1 MKKINLSVIACS
13 LAVLFLSSCGG
24 GSVKIVKNEFL
35 GEVPSLEKGY
45 YDKMQEKEKA
55 IKECTDI
62 KKSFKLSKEK
72 DLLKDEWDA
81 KIKESLTT
89 NPLTKALPVESL
101 AGVDYT
107 INEIKVDKDV
117 KGSMSLKF
125 FIKIDK
131 DIKNEYGNF
140 EKDLLVYFKALDKD
154 GKDIEGSTTV
164 AVVYK
169 REEMKAGKTVEA
181 SGTWQTKGLKNMENF
196 AKIKI
201 ITKDEY
207 DKKK

>member
-1 MKKINLSVIACS
+1 MKKLNLSVIVCS
-13 LAVLFLSSCGG
+13 LAILFLSSCGG
-24 GSVKIVKNEFL
+24 GAVKTVKNEFL
-35 GEVPSLEKGY
+35 GELPSLEKGY

-55 IKECTDI
+55 IKECTDMD
-62 KKSFKLSKEK
+62 KSFKLTKEK
-72 DLLKDEWDA
+72 ELLKDEWSA
-81 KIKESLTT
+81 KIKECYAA

-101 AGVDYT
+101 AGAAYT
-107 INEIKVDKDV
+107 ITEVKVDKAV
-117 KGSMSLKF
+117 KGSLSLKF
-125 FIKIDK
+125 SIKIDK
-131 DIKNEYGNF
+131 DMKNEYGGF
-140 EKDLLVYFKALDKD
+140 EKDLIIYFKALDKD

-201 ITKDEY
+201 ITKAEY
-207 DKKK
+207 DKK

>member
-72 DLLKDEWDA
+72 DLLKDEWGA

-107 INEIKVDKDV
+107 INE
-117 KGSMSLKF
+117 
-125 FIKIDK
+125 IKIDK